1 MKRPQYRT
9 CLTSLFRQ
17 NNEEISRRC
26 PIQISTIDEKVLQLN
41 TTIFLIYTKNEKQ
54 IFVTCT
60 RNEEKIE
67 NQFAISNLTYL
78 TMGNKCTV
86 LLENTIITASL
97 PMNFDIFQKIT
108 KIGIDFKNVIGLGDE
123 ELAKFS
129 KFLKTNLKN
138 EDKPIKISDVKEMYN
153 IKTLHTSSESILSIF
168 KNSSMLV

>member
-1 MKRPQYRT
+1 
-9 CLTSLFRQ
+9 
-17 NNEEISRRC
+17 
-26 PIQISTIDEKVLQLN
+26 
-41 TTIFLIYTKNEKQ
+41 
-54 IFVTCT
+54 
-60 RNEEKIE
+60 
-67 NQFAISNLTYL
+67 
-78 TMGNKCTV
+78 
-86 LLENTIITASL
+86 
-97 PMNFDIFQKIT
+97 MNFDIFQKIT